1 MPRVY
6 QRASAMNGSS
16 PAPVFEASAN
26 VGANVA
32 GASAQASTH
41 LTMTV
46 VVGVALLAVVIFLPK
61 VL

>member
-1 MPRVY
+1 M
-6 QRASAMNGSS
+6 SGTS

-32 GASAQASTH
+32 GTSAQASTH